1 MSYLREICFQYEDF
15 IPFVVRN
22 EEDAV
27 YIAKNISEPIMP
39 IFFVSCVNG

>member
-1 MSYLREICFQYEDF
+1 MFQYEDF

-39 IFFVSCVNG
+39 IFFCILRKWIKYEFI